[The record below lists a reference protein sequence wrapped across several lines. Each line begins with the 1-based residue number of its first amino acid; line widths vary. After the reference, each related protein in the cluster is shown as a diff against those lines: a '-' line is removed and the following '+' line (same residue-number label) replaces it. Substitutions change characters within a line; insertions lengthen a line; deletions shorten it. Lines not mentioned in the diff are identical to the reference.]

1 MGGSVGWLPV
11 GVGPAGGVSLSTA
24 PGLGGEVKSICRW
37 DMGKQQKREKK
48 VKEEQPKESTANRIW
63 HELSPGFFFP
73 GPFLDLIF
81 RSPGEKLNCF
91 YTGQLP
97 DAPMAPLLL
106 RWLQAPPEARSNY
119 ELEQN
124 KSFLEPKWL
133 RVG

>member
-63 HELSPGFFFP
+63 HELSPVFFFP

-81 RSPGEKLNCF
+81 RSPGEKLSCF
-91 YTGQLP
+91 IL
-97 DAPMAPLLL
+97 A
-106 RWLQAPPEARSNY
+106 
-119 ELEQN
+119 
-124 KSFLEPKWL
+124 SFQMRQW
-133 RVG
+133 RHCY